1 MSIMDRKHIDVLSYE
16 PNVVV
21 VPTVNN
27 RSYVFRAADGFDDPV
42 VIPIPP
48 DEITY
53 INSNCS
59 AFKSGILRFRDK
71 DKDEMYEELGI
82 KDMSQMLYIEEVD
95 DMLLNPSLDNLT
107 KLVKISDSGQFERVR
122 GRYYWLVNNDYSL
135 ENKVGQ
141 IIDKRYAEL
150 RVGKKKSDIAVTP
163 IKKKEEQAVN
173 AEELLEK
180 QKKELDAQYAEKYA
194 AMEAMMARMEAMLA
208 ASGVTSVAQAEA
220 KTGPAKESKKT
231 RTTKTT
237 TKKVES
243 KDTNEE

>member
-27 RSYVFRAADGFDDPV
+27 RSYVFRAADSFDEPV

-53 INSNCS
+53 INSNSSC
-59 AFKSGILRFRDK
+59 FKNGMLRFREK
-71 DKDEMYEELGI
+71 DAKEMYEELGI
-82 KDMSQMLYIEEVD
+82 KDMSQMLFIEDID
-95 DMLLNPSLDNLT
+95 DMLLNPSLENLT
-107 KLVKISDSGQFERVR
+107 KIVKTSDSGQFERIR
-122 GRYYWLVNNDYSL
+122 GRYYWLTNNDYSL

-141 IIDKRYAEL
+141 IIERRYLEL
-150 RVGKKKSDIAVTP
+150 RAGKKKSDIVVSP
-163 IKKKEEQAVN
+163 VKKKEESTVN
-173 AEELLEK
+173 VQELLDK
-180 QKKELDAQYAEKYA
+180 QAAEIEAKYAEKYA

-208 ASGVTSVAQAEA
+208 ASGVTSVAQVEA
-220 KTGPAKESKKT
+220 KNEPVKETKKT

-237 TKKVES
+237 TKKTEV
-243 KDTNEE
+243 KDTDKE